1 MCESE
6 ESFHVRLPS
15 GRLDRSLDLR
25 PAGLVQMCRR
35 SSYDI
40 LVSDYPNW
48 SNTPVCVEPHDLAQ
62 PQSWLTW
69 VNLDLRFTLRIDRV
83 RKESEEV
90 LPSFSRGAASSNLLT
105 GLSPRRVWARIKT
118 NINVDKL
125 NTERTLRKQQC
136 SYHWTTKKSS
146 SARVFVC
153 FHVKKSL
160 FN

>member
-1 MCESE
+1 MCVSE

-25 PAGLVQMCRR
+25 PAELVQMCRR

-69 VNLDLRFTLRIDRV
+69 VHLDLRFTLRIDRV

-90 LPSFSRGAASSNLLT
+90 FQAFREVLYPQTSGGSLT
-105 GLSPRRVWARIKT
+105 GLSPRWVWARIKT

-125 NTERTLRKQQC
+125 NTERTLRKQQW
-136 SYHWTTKKSS
+136 SYHRTTKKRSS
-146 SARVFVC
+146 LSICVL
-153 FHVKKSL
+153 SM
-160 FN
+160 